1 MVQFTLIKTSDA
13 LAEAAELWEKEA
25 EMAFDLECE
34 NNLHHYG
41 TYITLIQV
49 STRKANWIV
58 DILALKMIDPL
69 VHVLENPRML
79 KILHDVS
86 FDLRIL
92 HHQFQCRPKN
102 LFDTQLAAQLL
113 GKQKIGL
120 SALLSEYFQV
130 TKEEKYQRV
139 DWTKR
144 PLSLGML
151 EYAVGDAAHL
161 LSLKDLLKEELK
173 KKQREG
179 WMEQER
185 KHLEELEFR
194 YEEQQYLNLPSAK
207 RCSPEER
214 ARLHVLFDER
224 QRLAMKV
231 DRPVFFIFSNKLL
244 LQFMKNP
251 PRDWSNVK
259 GVHPM
264 VRREA
269 AVLTRKIC
277 DAGREE
283 YAGEPKKKLP
293 PREFAW
299 MEKLAEVRK
308 EISRERGV
316 AGHLVMNNEQ
326 IKQLVER
333 KNLDGFRSWQKEIV
347 MRFDLVK
354 KIVEKKA

>member
-1 MVQFTLIKTSDA
+1 MVQFTLIKTPDA

-25 EMAFDLECE
+25 EIAFDLECE

-58 DILALKMIDPL
+58 DVLALKTIDPL

-79 KILHDVS
+79 KVLHDVS

-151 EYAVGDAAHL
+151 EYAAGDATHL
-161 LSLKDLLKEELK
+161 LPLKDILTEELK
-173 KKQREG
+173 KKQREE
-179 WMEQER
+179 WVVQER
-185 KHLEELEFR
+185 KHLEEMEFN
-194 YEEQQYLNLPSAK
+194 YEEQQYLDLPGAK

-214 ARLHVLFDER
+214 ARLHILFDER

-244 LQFMKNP
+244 LQFLKNQ
-251 PRDWSNVK
+251 PRDWQMIK
-259 GVHPM
+259 GVHPI

-269 AVLTRKIC
+269 AVLARKMHE
-277 DAGREE
+277 AGREE
-283 YAGEPKKKLP
+283 YAGEQKKKLP
-293 PREFAW
+293 PQEFAW
-299 MEKLAEVRK
+299 TEKLGEIRKAISK
-308 EISRERGV
+308 EIGI

-326 IKQLVER
+326 IRQLVE
-333 KNLDGFRSWQKEIV
+333 KKSLDCFRPWQKEIV
-347 MRFDLVK
+347 LRVDLVK
-354 KIVEKKA
+354 KIVGRKA